1 MLAATGKTSAAP
13 PVTEVLLAAPTLIG
27 IDVGTTSVKAIL
39 VEANGTVLNSCRV
52 LHPTQRPRPG
62 HVEQDPRDWMRG
74 VLAALTRFAAG
85 FDLGG
90 LRGIGICSQVNTHVF
105 VDERGEALLPAIIW
119 QDGRCAED
127 AAALDAQVTP
137 AQKIGWFGAPIPI
150 DASHGLSRMSHV
162 ARHHPEIWAKT
173 RYVLLPKDYCTV
185 ALTGQFATDP
195 ISAIGLVDT
204 QHRYVDDLLA
214 LVPGARQRL
223 APLGDFTDRVG
234 VVKAGL
240 PCAGTPV
247 VVGAMDAWAGM
258 FGLGVIHDG
267 EAMYQSGTSEILGIV
282 SATVVPTPGVIV
294 FPAYQAIT
302 LHAAPTQAGGS
313 ALIWLGNLVNR
324 GPDELLRLA
333 REATATAAT
342 PLFLPHLEG
351 ERAPL
356 WDSRSRGV
364 FGRLDASTGPGDLAL
379 AVMEGVAFS
388 VRLAFTALETSAG
401 GVVETVNIGGGGARS
416 DLWCQIRAD
425 VLGKTL
431 QRAAVADAGTLGA
444 VILAGLGVGEMVSL
458 EDAIQRLVRFDRSF
472 EPDTARRG
480 YYDDRYGKYLAL
492 YADLRGFNDRFA

>member
-1 MLAATGKTSAAP
+1 
-13 PVTEVLLAAPTLIG
+13 
-27 IDVGTTSVKAIL
+27 
-39 VEANGTVLNSCRV
+39 
-52 LHPTQRPRPG
+52 
-62 HVEQDPRDWMRG
+62 
-74 VLAALTRFAAG
+74 
-85 FDLGG
+85 
-90 LRGIGICSQVNTHVF
+90 
-105 VDERGEALLPAIIW
+105 
-119 QDGRCAED
+119 
-127 AAALDAQVTP
+127 
-137 AQKIGWFGAPIPI
+137 
-150 DASHGLSRMSHV
+150 
-162 ARHHPEIWAKT
+162 
-173 RYVLLPKDYCTV
+173 
-185 ALTGQFATDP
+185 
-195 ISAIGLVDT
+195 
-204 QHRYVDDLLA
+204 
-214 LVPGARQRL
+214 VPGARRRL

-234 VVKAGL
+234 VVRAGL

-267 EAMYQSGTSEILGIV
+267 EAMYQSGTSEIPGIV

-313 ALIWLGNLVNR
+313 ALTWMGNLVNR

-333 REATATAAT
+333 GEATASAAT

-356 WDSRSRGV
+356 WDNRSRGV
-364 FGRLDASTGPGDLAL
+364 FARLDAATGPGDLAL

-388 VRLAFTALETSAG
+388 VKLAFAALETSAG
-401 GVVETVNIGGGGARS
+401 GVVETVKIGGGGARS

-444 VILAGLGVGEMVSL
+444 VILAGLGVGEMASL
-458 EDAIQRLVRFDRSF
+458 EDAIRRLVRFDRAF

-492 YADLRGFNDRFA
+492 YADLRGFNERFA